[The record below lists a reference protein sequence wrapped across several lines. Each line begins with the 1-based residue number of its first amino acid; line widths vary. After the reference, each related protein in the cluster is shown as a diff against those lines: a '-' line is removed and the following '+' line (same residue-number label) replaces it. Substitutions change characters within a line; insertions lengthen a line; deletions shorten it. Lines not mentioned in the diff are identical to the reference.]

1 LQLIARP
8 ESLPTPQ
15 QSYIS
20 ASLAKATLRAYKA
33 DLAHF
38 RAWGGTLPSTPTQIA
53 QYLADHAAKLS
64 VATLRRRLATFAKAH
79 RTAGF
84 SNPVDSEEVAL
95 TLRGIRRMHG
105 KPQRQARA
113 LECVD
118 VLRMLPALG
127 SVKAARDR
135 ALILV
140 GFAGGFRRSELV
152 ALDTEDLRF
161 VDEGLLITLRRS
173 KTDQAG
179 DGRRIAV
186 PYGPDSACPVRS
198 VRDWIERAGIV
209 SGAVFRSL
217 SRTGKMGSER
227 LSPQAVALVLKQYAK
242 RIGLDPELISGHS
255 LRAGLVTSAAKAGAS
270 AWKIRQQTGHKSDA
284 MVARY
289 IRDADLFVDN
299 AAARVLGRVTTG
311 GSS

>member
-1 LQLIARP
+1 
-8 ESLPTPQ
+8 
-15 QSYIS
+15 
-20 ASLAKATLRAYKA
+20 
-33 DLAHF
+33 
-38 RAWGGTLPSTPTQIA
+38 
-53 QYLADHAAKLS
+53 
-64 VATLRRRLATFAKAH
+64 
-79 RTAGF
+79 
-84 SNPVDSEEVAL
+84 
-95 TLRGIRRMHG
+95 
-105 KPQRQARA
+105 
-113 LECVD
+113 
-118 VLRMLPALG
+118 
-127 SVKAARDR
+127 
-135 ALILV
+135 
-140 GFAGGFRRSELV
+140 
-152 ALDTEDLRF
+152 
-161 VDEGLLITLRRS
+161 
-173 KTDQAG
+173 
-179 DGRRIAV
+179 
-186 PYGPDSACPVRS
+186 VRS

-217 SRTGKMGSER
+217 SRSGKMGSER